1 MNYVIIENALSAE
14 LLSAITTAA
23 SSGPFIS
30 GKSTAKGLAQ
40 EVKKN
45 LQLSSADYEPLLEHV
60 AQSIVQHPTVQAF
73 ALPAHISQ
81 PMVNRYEA
89 GMEYGLHADSA
100 YINGMRTDVSFT
112 LFLDDPASFQ
122 GGELVIH
129 SSTQQFTFKLPA
141 GSMVMYP
148 SGALHRVTPVSYG
161 TRNAVVGWVQSR
173 IADAHKREIIA
184 RLNHVPRI
192 LSKDEQYTELATQTG
207 QCIQDL

>member
-1 MNYVIIENALSAE
+1 
-14 LLSAITTAA
+14 
-23 SSGPFIS
+23 
-30 GKSTAKGLAQ
+30 
-40 EVKKN
+40 
-45 LQLSSADYEPLLEHV
+45 
-60 AQSIVQHPTVQAF
+60 
-73 ALPAHISQ
+73 
-81 PMVNRYEA
+81 MVNRYEA

-100 YINGMRTDVSFT
+100 YINGLRTDVSFT
-112 LFLDDPASFQ
+112 LFLDDPASYQ

-129 SSTQQFTFKLPA
+129 TSNQQYTFKLPA

-161 TRNAVVGWVQSR
+161 IRNAVVGWVQSH

-207 QCIQDL
+207 QCIQDLLRMWGD